1 MDPYAGGLL
10 LAMLVAGLASGVHC
24 LGMCGGIVAAFG
36 ARRTIPVR
44 AAPAARRPGIAQQLA
59 FNAGRITSYAAGGAL
74 AGFAGE
80 AAITMA
86 GALPA
91 QTALYV
97 LANLMLVLAGLY
109 LAGAGWILRRLE
121 TLGAPLWRRLQPLA
135 GRMMGA
141 GTPGHV
147 YAAGLLWGWLPCGL
161 VYGALAAAAFA
172 GSPGAGAAAMLAF
185 GLGTLPN
192 LLAAGLIAERLRGW
206 LEHRGARL
214 AAGALVLGFG
224 VFGLA
229 QASGIAE
236 GVRRGL
242 LCL

>member
-1 MDPYAGGLL
+1 MLV
-10 LAMLVAGLASGVHC
+10 AMLVAGLASGVHC
-24 LGMCGGIVAAFG
+24 VGMCGGIVAAFS
-36 ARRTIPVR
+36 AQRVIPVR
-44 AAPAARRPGIAQQLA
+44 AAADWPRQLA
-59 FNAGRITSYAAGGAL
+59 FNAGRISSYAAAGAAAGALGGAAQL
-74 AGFAGE
+74 
-80 AAITMA
+80 MA

-97 LANLMLVLAGLY
+97 LANAMLVLVGLY
-109 LAGAGWILRRLE
+109 LAGAGGWLARLE
-121 TLGAPLWRRLQPLA
+121 RLGVPLWRRLQPVAARAL
-135 GRMMGA
+135 GA
-141 GTPGHV
+141 RTLPQSYV
-147 YAAGLLWGWLPCGL
+147 AGLAWGWIPCGL

-192 LLAAGLIAERLRGW
+192 LLAAGLAAARLRPW
-206 LEHRGARL
+206 FARRGVRL

-224 VFGLA
+224 TFGLA

-236 GVRRGL
+236 SVRRGL